1 MSAMISVTSE
11 FHISWNSVMIASPQT
26 IMIDPRCWRIMYNC
40 LLLIS
45 SRLATLPSDWWTSKS
60 TLTPNRWIPLSLCP
74 DRLLDPRRGW
84 QQPRHISDELGGSA
98 EDHELPGVDNECLG
112 QKSLG
117 HSWVA
122 HPPLSFLQNSVSGAF
137 VTLWFCS
144 VSMENLNFENHAS
157 KWMVFWP
164 DIVLL
169 TQNMKHKQIH
179 TNKYTKTKQ
188 KQIKPSSSY
197 VVATT
202 AIPTPEQKPKWVDHE
217 CLFPTSTSCMN
228 RNWGA
233 LSTILQ
239 VKGTQ
244 YTFSKYWQIPAEASP
259 ALHLITDTSDERFV
273 SQSNKNTGHRVGLA
287 ENEPSLYKCIRL
299 LHVSTQLRCKLP
311 S

>member
-1 MSAMISVTSE
+1 MSLRFLHQIVWWCFKSGSICYQEEALMFVARSPEILTMDPVKVGIVADCDQFSSNGVFQVRAQMSAMISVTSE

-74 DRLLDPRRGW
+74 DRLLDPRRGR

-137 VTLWFCS
+137 ITLWFCS
-144 VSMENLNFENHAS
+144 VVMENRHFENHAS
-157 KWMVFWP
+157 KWMVFCP
-164 DIVLL
+164 LN
-169 TQNMKHKQIH
+169 TKHK
-179 TNKYTKTKQ
+179 T
-188 KQIKPSSSY
+188 
-197 VVATT
+197 
-202 AIPTPEQKPKWVDHE
+202 
-217 CLFPTSTSCMN
+217 
-228 RNWGA
+228 
-233 LSTILQ
+233 
-239 VKGTQ
+239 
-244 YTFSKYWQIPAEASP
+244 
-259 ALHLITDTSDERFV
+259 
-273 SQSNKNTGHRVGLA
+273 
-287 ENEPSLYKCIRL
+287 
-299 LHVSTQLRCKLP
+299 
-311 S
+311 